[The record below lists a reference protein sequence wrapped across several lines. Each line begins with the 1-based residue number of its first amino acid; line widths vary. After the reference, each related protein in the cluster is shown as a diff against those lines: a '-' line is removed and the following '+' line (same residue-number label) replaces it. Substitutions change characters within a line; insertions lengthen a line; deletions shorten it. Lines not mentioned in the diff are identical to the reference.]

1 MAKVT
6 VLFNNQP
13 QAEYNLEKDE
23 HRVGRAAD
31 CDVVVDNMGVS
42 RHHCSFVKEGDNWI
56 VVDQGSNNG
65 TFLNGKRIDGRQQIN
80 HKERVVLGKHSIEYD
95 AHGTADPSKIAAA
108 AGGAAA
114 GGGSEMTMFV
124 DPEQMKKMQEELK
137 KGGQAMVL
145 SIMQGGREVKVPL
158 VKQETIIGKMD
169 GADVPVKGMFIK
181 AIQAKIIKADSGYR
195 LVSMGGFRGVKVNG
209 RKASNHN
216 LTPGD
221 MIQVAGVVISY
232 KKQ

>member
-31 CDVVVDNMGVS
+31 CDIVVDNMGVS

-80 HKERVVLGKHSIEYD
+80 NKERVVLGKHSLEYD
-95 AHGTADPSKIAAA
+95 AHGSADPAKMAEA
-108 AGGAAA
+108 AGGGG

-137 KGGQAMVL
+137 KRRSGPWSSA
-145 SIMQGGREVKVPL
+145 SC
-158 VKQETIIGKMD
+158 
-169 GADVPVKGMFIK
+169 K
-181 AIQAKIIKADSGYR
+181 AVAK
-195 LVSMGGFRGVKVNG
+195 
-209 RKASNHN
+209 
-216 LTPGD
+216 
-221 MIQVAGVVISY
+221 
-232 KKQ
+232 

>member
-1 MAKVT
+1 MAKIT
-6 VLFNNQP
+6 VLFNNQT

-23 HRVGRAAD
+23 HRVGRSAD
-31 CDVVVDNMGVS
+31 CDIVVDNMGVS
-42 RHHCSFVKEGDNWI
+42 RHHCSIVREGERWI
-56 VVDQGSNNG
+56 VHDQGSNNG
-65 TFLNGKRIDGRQQIN
+65 TFVNGKRIDGTYPLKN
-80 HKERVVLGKHSIEYD
+80 KERIVLGKHSLEYD
-95 AHGTADPSKIAAA
+95 EFGQASASAAA
-108 AGGAAA
+108 TASVPAGG

-158 VKQETIIGKMD
+158 VKQETIIGKVD
-169 GADVPVKGMFIK
+169 GADVPVRGLFVKS
-181 AIQAKIIKADSGYR
+181 IQAKVIKSDSGHR

-209 RKASNHN
+209 RKISDAN

-221 MIQVAGVVISY
+221 MIQVAGIVISY